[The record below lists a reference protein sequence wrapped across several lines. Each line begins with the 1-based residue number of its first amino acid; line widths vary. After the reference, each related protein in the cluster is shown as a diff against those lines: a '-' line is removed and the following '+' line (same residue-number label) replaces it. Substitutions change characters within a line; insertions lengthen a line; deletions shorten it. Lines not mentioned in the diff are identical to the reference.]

1 MAVRRGFVD
10 NNFTT
15 KKDGK
20 QRRQAWFYPY
30 FAIYMSIKPLAFL
43 EAAQHQQR
51 RLLAVLFDP
60 DDDEAQVSELAA
72 RCDAR
77 GVDLILVGGSLLTRG
92 NTQDCLQLIRK
103 SYSGPV
109 VLFPGDEIQV
119 AAGADGILLLSL
131 ISGRNADYLIGKQVA
146 AAPFIQRAG
155 LSCLPTGYLLI
166 DGGRTTAAHY
176 ISQTMPIPA
185 DKAEIA
191 AITALAGQ
199 QLGLRYM
206 YLDAGSGAN
215 TPVPAPMIRAV
226 RAAVSCPVFVGGGIR
241 NEDAAAAAWEAGATV
256 VVVGNGLTADAT
268 LLERICAVKNQ
279 TNHPS

>member
-20 QRRQAWFYPY
+20 ERRQAWFCPY

-43 EAAQHQQR
+43 EAAKHQQR

-109 VLFPGDEIQV
+109 LLFPGDEIQL
-119 AAGADGILLLSL
+119 ASGADGILLLSL

-166 DGGRTTAAHY
+166 DGGKTTAAHY

-191 AITALAGQ
+191 AVTALAGQ
-199 QLGLRYM
+199 QLGLRCM

-215 TPVPAPMIRAV
+215 TPVPASMIRAV
-226 RAAVSCPVFVGGGIR
+226 CASVSCPVFVGGGIR
-241 NEDAAAAAWEAGATV
+241 NEAAAAAAWEAGATV
-256 VVVGNGLTADAT
+256 VVVGNGLAADAT
-268 LLERICAVKNQ
+268 LLERICSVKNQ
-279 TNHPS
+279 THHSS